1 MRTATNA
8 DGRFGLTTAGLDAA
22 AVLRADVWAYHPG
35 WAIETLPGFR
45 LNTPLVLHRR
55 ARRTIEIKGPAG
67 QPVAGALIAP
77 RVVSLAFFAGGMT
90 TVRVP
95 DSLAARLAVTTD
107 AGGTATFANLPSAYE
122 LVSARVT
129 AESIGTQDFV
139 VTEQVAGPDAL
150 TDNRDPSQANESPGW
165 PHQKLRGRPHRGPGC
180 RSVVPGRNW
189 VEPNA
194 VGFKNGP
201 LLTSADGSF
210 QTPDNLLIGSPYR
223 VVVRADGMEPILSPW
238 ITMGEKPRVLLPM
251 IQRPLRTI
259 SGRVVDRQ
267 GKPLP
272 GIEVLQAGDGPERTT
287 TATDSAGRFSLGGF
301 RQGPVFLFAR
311 GEGFRFGGQLIKPGA
326 ANIAVEL
333 TRTSE
338 RPARHMSMLG
348 EPVPIDESRALARR
362 LVEPYWDMAFK
373 NGNSPAMESALRAL
387 ATADPSGVLEK
398 LDVIDPMMGL
408 RAMKGT
414 VQGVVALRLARTDPA
429 RAESVVKEITFP
441 GTRATAM
448 MSLADALPDR
458 ERNRK
463 LALLDLTAQAALAP
477 GQPTMRLHW
486 LGGVAEQYDKLGEHE
501 KAKPLF
507 NEGIHLVN
515 TAIGKN
521 DGMRGVFAGQLVPFD
536 LTQALAV
543 TRDLRRP
550 GAIRRFGSCA
560 RSRSSWLRT
569 GPGKPSAS
577 CGRSPSAGEANGS
590 RPRWPGGWPQP
601 SRREPRSWSKSRSGC
616 STNHKRICSSRWV

>member
-1 MRTATNA
+1 
-8 DGRFGLTTAGLDAA
+8 
-22 AVLRADVWAYHPG
+22 
-35 WAIETLPGFR
+35 
-45 LNTPLVLHRR
+45 
-55 ARRTIEIKGPAG
+55 
-67 QPVAGALIAP
+67 
-77 RVVSLAFFAGGMT
+77 
-90 TVRVP
+90 
-95 DSLAARLAVTTD
+95 
-107 AGGTATFANLPSAYE
+107 
-122 LVSARVT
+122 
-129 AESIGTQDFV
+129 
-139 VTEQVAGPDAL
+139 
-150 TDNRDPSQANESPGW
+150 
-165 PHQKLRGRPHRGPGC
+165 
-180 RSVVPGRNW
+180 
-189 VEPNA
+189 
-194 VGFKNGP
+194 
-201 LLTSADGSF
+201 
-210 QTPDNLLIGSPYR
+210 
-223 VVVRADGMEPILSPW
+223 
-238 ITMGEKPRVLLPM
+238 
-251 IQRPLRTI
+251 
-259 SGRVVDRQ
+259 
-267 GKPLP
+267 
-272 GIEVLQAGDGPERTT
+272 
-287 TATDSAGRFSLGGF
+287 
-301 RQGPVFLFAR
+301 
-311 GEGFRFGGQLIKPGA
+311 
-326 ANIAVEL
+326 
-333 TRTSE
+333 
-338 RPARHMSMLG
+338 MSMLG

-429 RAESVVKEITFP
+429 RAESVVKEIAFP

-507 NEGIHLVN
+507 NEGIHRVN

-550 GAIRRFGSCA
+550 GAIRRFGSAQDRGPPGFGQA
-560 RSRSSWLRT
+560 RGSRAHLAAGPPAQGKRMAPARDGLADGHSRAVRAQKLVQESQRLFDQPQSYLFLAPGLKSRDRGAAERAFQTAMQGIDRLIKQPEASQLRGVRLELAACGRT
-569 GPGKPSAS
+569 HRPGPGA
-577 CGRSPSAGEANGS
+577 RIFLV
-590 RPRWPGGWPQP
+590 
-601 SRREPRSWSKSRSGC
+601 RRRDATFR
-616 STNHKRICSSRWV
+616 R